1 MNEDYINE
9 IINTRIINRT
19 IEEKKIENILN
30 NFEEN
35 KNDLTIKRGIYVYG
49 HPGTGKTTF
58 VKDIL
63 KKLNYDIIYYDAGD
77 IRNKTVIEEITC
89 KNMGDINV
97 LYSFQKIR
105 KKLIIVMDEIDGMNN
120 GDKGGIN
127 ALIKLMRPKKTKK
140 QKKESISKIPIICIS
155 DYQVDKKINEL
166 MKICELIEIKKP
178 SEQQI
183 KTLLL
188 KGLPNLNL
196 KYYQYIYNY
205 LSGDLR
211 KYYLLFKMY
220 NKSPAKLEKFIQQ
233 NLLKNHIFNPDTK
246 NITKRFIHN
255 YYKVH
260 EHSQE
265 IKDTDRTIV
274 SLLWHENI
282 IDILNKVP
290 NNDNIYL
297 NILNNICFS
306 DYIDRITFQKQIWQL
321 SEISSIIKL
330 ISNNHLLHSNL
341 LHSNLTN
348 PKQEINIRFTKVLT
362 KYSTEYNNLQFI
374 IQLCM
379 ALNKDKKDMLIFFI
393 KKLENTSLE
402 SIYSDMENYDISK
415 LDVDR
420 IYRYINNISFTEEQI
435 LIH

>member
-178 SEQQI
+178 NNQQI

-341 LHSNLTN
+341 TN